1 MEQTKY
7 FYSGSAWLEERLDGP
22 DGRLWKRARKMFLFD
37 RNLSSALNLFKFDYK
52 AIQSISRPEG
62 TVLTG
67 SRKTMLT
74 DEEASQK
81 GRVWT
86 RDAENSIRTLLD
98 RIVTRWMPKYM
109 YESKINIEK
118 LHRSLTPVRLQYVQQ
133 KYGE

>member
-74 DEEASQK
+74 DEEASKK

-86 RDAENSIRTLLD
+86 HDAENSIRTLLD

>member
-81 GRVWT
+81 GRAWT